1 MSANSITSMQ
11 REALLRCTLESLSIF
26 GENTK
31 TALLTRL
38 ESEGVGFTPDR
49 FDIDKFCAIAED
61 LLGRSAEFIFIK
73 ILDDF
78 AKDSQISLEDV
89 GLSEK
94 PNFRTRSGLLMSLYA
109 KTKA

>member
-1 MSANSITSMQ
+1 MSGISITSMQ
-11 REALLRCTLESLSIF
+11 RETLLKCTLESLSIF

-38 ESEGVGFTPDR
+38 ESEGIGFTPDR
-49 FDIDKFCAIAED
+49 FDINKFCSVAED

-78 AKDSQISLEDV
+78 ARHSQISLEDI

-94 PNFRTRSGLLMSLYA
+94 PNFRTRSGLLVSLYA
-109 KTKA
+109 KTRA